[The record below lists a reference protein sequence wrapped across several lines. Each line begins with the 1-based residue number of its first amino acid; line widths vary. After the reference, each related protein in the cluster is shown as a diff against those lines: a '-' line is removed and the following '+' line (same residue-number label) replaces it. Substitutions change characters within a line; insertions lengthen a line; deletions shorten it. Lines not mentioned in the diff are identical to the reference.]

1 MLDKYTPKTSEE
13 KNRAEVVKAAL
24 EIARVSVG
32 RYDAAAAC
40 KTDREMQHVAQ
51 QIKALA
57 DAIDDALKVS

>member
-13 KNRAEVVKAAL
+13 KNRAEVVKAAI

>member
-40 KTDREMQHVAQ
+40 KTDTEMQYVAQ